1 MAVRLLVGRAVLS
14 ERGTPGKPRTW
25 ALPTHTTVVTAYD
38 AAEAVIQAQ
47 RERLDLIVLDIL
59 MPEGGGFAVLDR
71 LATSAET
78 RAVPIIV
85 LTGSDEP
92 AIEAWARAAGVRHFL
107 RKPVEGAVLLD
118 AVRAAIGES
127 G

>member
-1 MAVRLLVGRAVLS
+1 MSERRVLVVDDDEDMILLLTRLLQKAGY
-14 ERGTPGKPRTW
+14 
-25 ALPTHTTVVTAYD
+25 TVVTASD

-47 RERLDLIVLDIL
+47 KERLDLIVLDIL

-107 RKPVEGAVLLD
+107 RKPVESAVLLD

>member
-1 MAVRLLVGRAVLS
+1 MGERRVLVVDDDEDMILFLTGLLRKAGYTVL
-14 ERGTPGKPRTW
+14 
-25 ALPTHTTVVTAYD
+25 TAYD

-71 LATSAET
+71 LMTSAQT
-78 RAVPIIV
+78 RTTPVIV

-92 AIEAWARAAGVRHFL
+92 AVEAWARAAGVTRFL
-107 RKPVEGAVLLD
+107 RKPCDGATLVD
-118 AVRAAIGES
+118 AVRVALGES